1 MKELSIKVTKRTE
14 TGKNANNRLRAKGL
28 VPVNIISNGEAISG
42 SVLASEMDKILKSGI
57 RPATLIELDLEG
69 QKYKA
74 YVKEIQR
81 FPGTGQVRHVDF
93 YKVTPGKK
101 IIAKVGIVTQG
112 IAKGAKAGGQF
123 VHLIHELKVKSTPED
138 LKDLITLDVSD
149 LDIGQSI
156 KVSDLPVPK
165 SWEILI
171 NGNPI
176 VTSVNK
182 TKAILAA
189 ERSEKL
195 AQAKEAKKATAPVK
209 AAAAAPKAPAAKKK

>member
-1 MKELSIKVTKRTE
+1 MKELSLKVNKRTE
-14 TGKNANNRLRAKGL
+14 TGKNANNRLRSQGL
-28 VPVNIISNGEAISG
+28 VPINIIANGEAISG
-42 SVLASEMDKILKSGI
+42 SVAETEMEKILKSGI

-69 QKYKA
+69 QKMKA

-81 FPGTGQVRHVDF
+81 FPGTTRVRHVDF

-112 IAKGAKAGGQF
+112 MAKGAKAGGQF
-123 VHLIHELKVKSTPED
+123 VHLIHEIKVKSAPED
-138 LKDLITLDVSD
+138 LKDVITLDVSD

-156 KVSDLPVPK
+156 KIKDLPVPK
-165 SWEILI
+165 TWEILI

-195 AQAKEAKKATAPVK
+195 AQAKEAKKAAAPAK
-209 AAAAAPKAPAAKKK
+209 TAAPKAPAAKKK